1 MVGGIVRPS
10 VWESSSERSRLHLLL
25 SFSLQEGQ
33 GQNGLMES
41 CGERAQPLQS
51 VKSKYLAVSPVTD
64 NFEYR
69 SKDVNKRSH
78 HSNFS
83 KLKFCWVNKGS

>member
-1 MVGGIVRPS
+1 MGQEDSGRGNAS
-10 VWESSSERSRLHLLL
+10 KRSHLHLLL

-33 GQNGLMES
+33 GQDGLMKTY
-41 CGERAQPLQS
+41 GERAQHLQS

-64 NFEYR
+64 E
-69 SKDVNKRSH
+69 SEQLDKDVNGRSH

-83 KLKFCWVNKGS
+83 